1 MQLLVCVCC
10 GLQLPSAWCLLCV
23 LCVCGRGGSLP
34 APPRLLLCAIHS
46 LFLLLARVI
55 INKESN
61 SHVKVIH
68 SYSVAAALTHKL
80 S

>member
-1 MQLLVCVCC
+1 MCLLWASAPLSLVFAVCVV
-10 GLQLPSAWCLLCV
+10 CV
-23 LCVCGRGGSLP
+23 WEGGSLP

-55 INKESN
+55 IDKESN
-61 SHVKVIH
+61 SHVKVLH